1 MRNVFSPSEAY
12 FVILAVLVVLS
23 AIGTSIGNWLAAK
36 VVGNEERQNSL
47 QVVNS
52 RIRTSWPLIFIFAVG
67 FYFGKATLLLIFAIF
82 SFLALR
88 EYIALTPTRR
98 NDHLILVIAFYVV
111 IPLQYILIGFSQVGL
126 FTLFIPVYLFLFL
139 PVIMALTK
147 DTERFLERVAKVQW
161 GVMLTIFCVSHAPA
175 IATIRFL
182 RYNSNGLLMMLF
194 FLLVLYFA
202 DLFQIMASAIWGGKR
217 TWFNDY
223 KTYKGIF
230 IGSIGAIIMGCLLFW
245 MTPFRFWQTILM
257 SLVIVISGTLGALV
271 MSSVKLSLGAKRL
284 DTTVVLTRGALDRM
298 EMLFFAAP
306 VFYHTTIFFFR
317 NSF

>member
-1 MRNVFSPSEAY
+1 MRLGFSPSEAY

-23 AIGTSIGNWLAAK
+23 AIGTGVGNWLAVRAE
-36 VVGNEERQNSL
+36 GNEERQNSL

-52 RIRTSWPLIFIFAVG
+52 RIRTSWPLIIIFATG
-67 FYFGKATLLLIFAIF
+67 FYFGETTLLLIFVVL

-88 EYIALTPTRR
+88 EYIALTPTKR
-98 NDHLILVIAFYVV
+98 NDHLILVIAFYLV
-111 IPLQYILIGFSQVGL
+111 IPIQYILIGFNQVGL

-139 PVIMALTK
+139 PVAMALAK
-147 DTERFLERVAKVQW
+147 DTDRFLDRVAKVQW

-175 IATIRFL
+175 IATIKFL
-182 RYNSNGLLMMLF
+182 RYNSNGILMMLY

-202 DLFQIMASAIWGGKR
+202 DLFQIMASAIWGGKK

-223 KTYKGIF
+223 KTYQGIL
-230 IGSIGAIIMGCLLFW
+230 IGSLGAMIMGALLFW
-245 MTPFRFWQTILM
+245 MTPFRFWQALLM

-284 DTTVVLTRGALDRM
+284 DTSVVLTRGALDRM
-298 EMLFFAAP
+298 EMLFFSAP

-317 NSF
+317 HNF